1 MQRSQCGRD
10 LHRLAIIGSALRH
23 VGAVGRQLH
32 PMIATMGHQ
41 VRTMCRAL
49 TLLCST
55 AFASIPLTTHAA
67 SAPGAAEFQSCLAQ
81 IRGEAGKAGVSAKTL
96 DASLAGVEPDQSVL
110 DAQDFQPEFRT
121 PIWDYLAGLV
131 DDQRIADGRSRL
143 QEWAQILAAAEE
155 KFGVDRHTI
164 TAVWGVESDYGRV
177 MGTRSLVRS
186 LATVSCAGP
195 RQRFFRGELVAT
207 LRIIDS
213 GDFAPDV
220 LVGSWAGAFGQT
232 QFMPSTFLRIAV
244 DFDGDGRRD
253 IVGNVADALG
263 STANYLKRAGWV
275 KDAPWG
281 YEVKLPGGYNGPS
294 GRRNKQPLAQWAA
307 LGIKRIDGQPL
318 DGPGPA
324 GLLIPSG
331 SNGPAFLVFRNFDA
345 IYSYNAAESYALAI
359 AHLAD
364 RLRGAGPILT
374 PWPTDDRGLSRAE
387 RKEVQQ
393 RLIQLGYDVGGADG
407 MIGAKTRAAIREFMQ
422 SRGATS
428 EGRAG
433 GRVLD
438 ALKAA
443 TRSADKPH

>member
-1 MQRSQCGRD
+1 MMAMMP
-10 LHRLAIIGSALRH
+10 LAA
-23 VGAVGRQLH
+23 AQ
-32 PMIATMGHQ
+32 
-41 VRTMCRAL
+41 
-49 TLLCST
+49 
-55 AFASIPLTTHAA
+55 AA
-67 SAPGAAEFQSCLAQ
+67 STPGPAEFQSCLAQ
-81 IRGEAGKAGVSAKTL
+81 VRAEATKAGVATKTV
-96 DASLAGVEPDQSVL
+96 DAALTGIEPDQSVL
-110 DAQDFQPEFRT
+110 DAMDYQPEFRT

-131 DDQRIADGRSRL
+131 DDRRIADGRSRL
-143 QEWAQILAAAEE
+143 QEWASVLAAAEE
-155 KFGVDRHTI
+155 KYGVDRHTI
-164 TAVWGVESDYGRV
+164 AAVWGVESDYGRV
-177 MGTRSLVRS
+177 MGTRPLVRS
-186 LATVSCAGP
+186 LATVSCAGS

-213 GDFAPDV
+213 GDFTPEV

-281 YEVKLPGGYNGPS
+281 YEVRLPNGYAGPS
-294 GRRNKQPLAQWAA
+294 GRRTKQPVSQWAA
-307 LGIKRIDGQPL
+307 LGIQRIDGRPL

-324 GLLIPSG
+324 GLLLPAG
-331 SNGPAFLVFRNFDA
+331 ANGPAFLVFRNFDA

-364 RLRGAGPILT
+364 RLRGAGPIVT

-387 RKEVQQ
+387 RKEVQE
-393 RLIQLGYDVGGADG
+393 RLIQLGYDIGGADG

-422 SRGATS
+422 SRGTTS

-443 TRSADKPH
+443 TSSSDKPR

>member
-1 MQRSQCGRD
+1 MTD
-10 LHRLAIIGSALRH
+10 LVPSLRTAYVLLWAIVAAWS
-23 VGAVGRQLH
+23 
-32 PMIATMGHQ
+32 P
-41 VRTMCRAL
+41 
-49 TLLCST
+49 
-55 AFASIPLTTHAA
+55 FAAHAA
-67 SAPGAAEFQSCLAQ
+67 STPGAADFQSCLAQ
-81 IRGEAGKAGVSAKTL
+81 VRAEAAKAGVTAKTIE
-96 DASLAGVEPDQSVL
+96 ASLTGVEPDQSVL

-121 PIWDYLAGLV
+121 PIWDYLASLV
-131 DDQRIADGRSRL
+131 DDRRIADGQNRL
-143 QEWAQILAAAEE
+143 QEWTSVLAAAEE
-155 KFGVDRHTI
+155 KYGVDRHTI
-164 TAVWGVESDYGRV
+164 VAVWGVESDYGRV
-177 MGTRSLVRS
+177 LGTRSLVRS
-186 LATVSCAGP
+186 LATVSCAGS

-213 GDFAPDV
+213 GDFAPEA

-263 STANYLKRAGWV
+263 STANYLRRAGWV

-281 YEVKLPGGYNGPS
+281 YEIKLPNGYNGPS
-294 GRRNKQPLAQWAA
+294 GRRNKQPLSQWTA
-307 LGIKRIDGQPL
+307 LGIKRIDGRPL

-324 GLLIPSG
+324 GLLIPAGAS
-331 SNGPAFLVFRNFDA
+331 GPAFMVFKNFDA

-364 RLRGAGPILT
+364 RLRGTNPIVT

-387 RKEVQQ
+387 RREVQEL
-393 RLIQLGYDVGGADG
+393 LIQLGYDIGGADG
-407 MIGAKTRAAIREFMQ
+407 MIGAKTRAAIREFMG
-422 SRGATS
+422 SRGTTT

-438 ALKAA
+438 TLRTAVK
-443 TRSADKPH
+443 TSEKPR